1 MVTKRRSSNQSTS
14 LDTEARHEN
23 HSLDGATSLLNVLRR
38 RREEILAVAA
48 RHGAQNIRIFGSVA
62 RGEADERSDIDLL
75 VDMEQGRTL
84 FDMGGLQIELEALI
98 GRPVDVTTERGL
110 KHRTRVRVLQESVPL

>member
-1 MVTKRRSSNQSTS
+1 M
-14 LDTEARHEN
+14 
-23 HSLDGATSLLNVLRR
+23 RR